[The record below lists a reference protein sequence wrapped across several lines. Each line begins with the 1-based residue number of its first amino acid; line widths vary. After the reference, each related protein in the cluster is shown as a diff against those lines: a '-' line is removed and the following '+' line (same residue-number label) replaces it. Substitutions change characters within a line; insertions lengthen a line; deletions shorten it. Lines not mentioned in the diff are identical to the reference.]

1 MVYKVSLTSGV
12 FRRVTGNSP
21 FQGQW
26 AFDDFSRL
34 AALTSTTAL
43 VGWAQGTADVRQSSS
58 DGAPIAGRYL
68 AVTGDYFTVL
78 GMRASA
84 GRLLFPADDAPG
96 AANVVVSEG
105 FWKNRLGANPSI
117 VGRPIWLDDRA
128 YTVVG
133 IVDRKHTMPSP
144 AQPNDLRRQMEKPRV
159 LAVLSLSVGALAMG
173 LAVIGLFGV
182 TAFIVE
188 QRTHELSVRRALGA
202 SRADLTTMLLRDSLR
217 PVIAGLACGLFIAL
231 AGARGVQSLL
241 SDVSARD
248 PVAVVA
254 AVLVLMAASSAA
266 VLLPARRAAR
276 LNPAQV
282 LKLG

>member
-1 MVYKVSLTSGV
+1 MT
-12 FRRVTGNSP
+12 
-21 FQGQW
+21 Q
-26 AFDDFSRL
+26 
-34 AALTSTTAL
+34 
-43 VGWAQGTADVRQSSS
+43 
-58 DGAPIAGRYL
+58 
-68 AVTGDYFTVL
+68 
-78 GMRASA
+78 
-84 GRLLFPADDAPG
+84 
-96 AANVVVSEG
+96 
-105 FWKNRLGANPSI
+105 
-117 VGRPIWLDDRA
+117 
-128 YTVVG
+128 
-133 IVDRKHTMPSP
+133 
-144 AQPNDLRRQMEKPRV
+144 DLRRQMEKPRV

-173 LAVIGLFGV
+173 LAVIRLFGV

-202 SRADLTTMLLRDSLR
+202 SRADLTTMLLRDSLS

-231 AGARGVQSLL
+231 AGARVVQSLL

-276 LNPAQV
+276 LNPAQL